1 MLLQLESI
9 SSAFNAFEAI
19 QTSSSVA
26 KEGEG
31 MEIDS
36 SGNYIWL
43 FVQIVSLPS
52 NHILGLPT
60 SPSSAFRDAIVVPVV
75 RQGTIPL
82 LSTIALARL
91 VDLMISRCKIRWARG
106 DVVRPVLRDTSRPSF
121 VSVKQPSFPSKRRQF
136 LPRSR
141 PRHSTLL
148 ARYSHPTSGARERTL
163 ARHAHTH
170 DARTHA
176 RTDTRE
182 RPCIYFAYIRHG
194 FEHGHTEHN
203 LGESINDRRCE
214 REEKE

>member
-36 SGNYIWL
+36 SGNYERERERLRRRGTWRKERRRLRRPDRFERESLTFGMRTIGARAHPGSPTWGSDQQTWL
-43 FVQIVSLPS
+43 KVGIKVSQNYDRFSASRRLNDVLP
-52 NHILGLPT
+52 IG
-60 SPSSAFRDAIVVPVV
+60 R
-75 RQGTIPL
+75 
-82 LSTIALARL
+82 
-91 VDLMISRCKIRWARG
+91 K
-106 DVVRPVLRDTSRPSF
+106 LRDTSRPSF

-148 ARYSHPTSGARERTL
+148 ARYSRPTSRAR
-163 ARHAHTH
+163 
-170 DARTHA
+170 ARTHA
-176 RTDTRE
+176 RDLSCAGV
-182 RPCIYFAYIRHG
+182 PALF
-194 FEHGHTEHN
+194 
-203 LGESINDRRCE
+203 
-214 REEKE
+214 